1 MLLADSPDRD
11 VRGVGAV
18 CVRGVGV
25 GRAVMPTKPLPPPPS
40 GPPLVKGR
48 RPLAGSPGYGARKK
62 HRPHAKPQLDFP
74 ALLEL
79 QATLG
84 CPPVELTERR

>member
-1 MLLADSPDRD
+1 M
-11 VRGVGAV
+11 
-18 CVRGVGV
+18 
-25 GRAVMPTKPLPPPPS
+25 MPTKPLPPPPS
-40 GPPLVKGR
+40 GPPLIEGGRSAARSPKRVAREKR
-48 RPLAGSPGYGARKK
+48 RPQ
-62 HRPHAKPQLDFP
+62 AKPHLDFP